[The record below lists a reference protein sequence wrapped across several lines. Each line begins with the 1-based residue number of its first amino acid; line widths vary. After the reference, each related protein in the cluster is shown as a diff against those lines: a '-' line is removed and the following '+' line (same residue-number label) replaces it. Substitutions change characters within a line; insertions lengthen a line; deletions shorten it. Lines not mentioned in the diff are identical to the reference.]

1 MVMSFKLF
9 IKNIIFVL
17 SSLIWEWEL
26 DNNGLSDENDVVF
39 RDVILLAL
47 TGFISMVILL
57 IPFVNPPT
65 EEESSSTP
73 PGNVIVELFWDNKR
87 DVDIDLWVQAP
98 DDIPVGYSNKGGLF
112 FNLLRDDLG
121 IYKDNSP
128 VNYEV
133 SYSRGISK
141 GVYIANVHLYRED
154 KSPFQP
160 IIAELL
166 ISVVDP
172 DNNKRRQILKTS
184 KKLEEVGKE
193 ITVFQF
199 ELDKKGKLNKN
210 TINNEYVMLRSG
222 NKDAI
227 NQTNEEILNN

>member
-1 MVMSFKLF
+1 M
-9 IKNIIFVL
+9 
-17 SSLIWEWEL
+17 
-26 DNNGLSDENDVVF
+26 DNNGLSNENDVVF

-65 EEESSSTP
+65 EEESSSIP
-73 PGNVIVELFWDNKR
+73 PGNVIVELFWDDKR

-133 SYSRGISK
+133 SYSRGISD

-154 KSPFQP
+154 KAPFEP

-166 ISVVDP
+166 VSVVDP
-172 DNNKRRQILKTS
+172 DSNKRNQILRTS
-184 KKLEEVGKE
+184 KKLEEIGKE

-210 TINNEYVMLRSG
+210 SINNKYVMLRSG
-222 NKDAI
+222 NKDSVDLI
-227 NQTNEEILNN
+227 NNDELSNN

>member
-1 MVMSFKLF
+1 M
-9 IKNIIFVL
+9 
-17 SSLIWEWEL
+17 E
-26 DNNGLSDENDVVF
+26 NNGLSNENDVVF

-73 PGNVIVELFWDNKR
+73 PGNVIVELFWDDKR

-133 SYSRGISK
+133 SYSRGISD

-154 KSPFQP
+154 KAPFKP

-166 ISVVDP
+166 VSVVDP
-172 DNNKRRQILKTS
+172 DSNKRKQILKTS
-184 KKLEEVGKE
+184 KKLEEIGKE

-210 TINNEYVMLRSG
+210 SINNKYVMLRSG
-222 NKDAI
+222 NKDSVDLI
-227 NQTNEEILNN
+227 NNDELSNN

>member
-1 MVMSFKLF
+1 M
-9 IKNIIFVL
+9 
-17 SSLIWEWEL
+17 E
-26 DNNGLSDENDVVF
+26 NNGLSNENDVVF

-73 PGNVIVELFWDNKR
+73 PGNVIVELFWDDKR

-98 DDIPVGYSNKGGLF
+98 DDIPVGYSNKGGIF

-133 SYSRGISK
+133 SYSRGISD

-154 KSPFQP
+154 KAPFKP

-166 ISVVDP
+166 VSVVDP
-172 DNNKRRQILKTS
+172 DSNKRKQILKTS
-184 KKLEEVGKE
+184 KKLEEIGKE

-210 TINNEYVMLRSG
+210 SINNKYVMLRSG
-222 NKDAI
+222 NKDSVDLI
-227 NQTNEEILNN
+227 NNDELSNN

>member
-1 MVMSFKLF
+1 MEDS
-9 IKNIIFVL
+9 
-17 SSLIWEWEL
+17 
-26 DNNGLSDENDVVF
+26 GLSNENDVVF

-73 PGNVIVELFWDNKR
+73 PGNVIVELFWDDKR

-133 SYSRGISK
+133 SYSRGISD

-154 KSPFQP
+154 KAPFKP
-160 IIAELL
+160 IVAELL
-166 ISVVDP
+166 VSVVDP
-172 DNNKRRQILKTS
+172 DSNKRKQILRTS
-184 KKLEEVGKE
+184 KKLEEIGKE

-210 TINNEYVMLRSG
+210 SINNKYVMLRSG
-222 NKDAI
+222 NKDSVDLI
-227 NQTNEEILNN
+227 NNDELSNN

>member
-1 MVMSFKLF
+1 M
-9 IKNIIFVL
+9 NDL
-17 SSLIWEWEL
+17 SES
-26 DNNGLSDENDVVF
+26 NENDIVF

-57 IPFVNPPT
+57 LPFVNPPT
-65 EEESSSTP
+65 EEESSSNP

-87 DVDIDLWVQAP
+87 DVDIDLWVRAP

-128 VNYEV
+128 INYEV

-141 GVYIANVHLYRED
+141 GIYIANVHLYRED
-154 KSPFQP
+154 KAPFKP
-160 IIAELL
+160 IVAELL

-172 DNNKRRQILKTS
+172 DSNKRKQILKTS
-184 KKLEEVGKE
+184 KILEEVGKE

-199 ELDKKGKLNKN
+199 ELDNKGKLNKN
-210 TINNEYVMLRSG
+210 SLNNEYIMLRSG
-222 NKDAI
+222 NKDSI
-227 NQTNEEILNN
+227 DQTNSEDLSKN

>member
-1 MVMSFKLF
+1 M
-9 IKNIIFVL
+9 
-17 SSLIWEWEL
+17 E
-26 DNNGLSDENDVVF
+26 NNGLSNENDVVF

-73 PGNVIVELFWDNKR
+73 PGNVIVELFWDDKR

-98 DDIPVGYSNKGGLF
+98 DDIPVGYSNKGGIF

-133 SYSRGISK
+133 SYSRGISD

-154 KSPFQP
+154 KAPFKP

-166 ISVVDP
+166 VSVVDP
-172 DNNKRRQILKTS
+172 DSNKRKQILKTS
-184 KKLEEVGKE
+184 KKLEEIGKE
-193 ITVFQF
+193 ITAFQF

-210 TINNEYVMLRSG
+210 SINNKYVMLRSG
-222 NKDAI
+222 NKDSVDLI
-227 NQTNEEILNN
+227 NNDELSNN

>member
-1 MVMSFKLF
+1 LEDS
-9 IKNIIFVL
+9 
-17 SSLIWEWEL
+17 
-26 DNNGLSDENDVVF
+26 GLSNENDVVF

-73 PGNVIVELFWDNKR
+73 PGNVIVELFWDDKR

-133 SYSRGISK
+133 SYSRGISD

-154 KSPFQP
+154 KAPFKP
-160 IIAELL
+160 IVAELL
-166 ISVVDP
+166 VSVVDP
-172 DNNKRRQILKTS
+172 DSNKRKQILRTS
-184 KKLEEVGKE
+184 KKLEEIGKE

-210 TINNEYVMLRSG
+210 SINNKYVMLRSG
-222 NKDAI
+222 NKDSVDLI
-227 NQTNEEILNN
+227 NNDELSNN

>member
-1 MVMSFKLF
+1 MSFFLGAPLEDNTKLD
-9 IKNIIFVL
+9 
-17 SSLIWEWEL
+17 
-26 DNNGLSDENDVVF
+26 DNNSNIVF
-39 RDVILLAL
+39 RDIILLTL
-47 TGFISMVILL
+47 TGFISMVVLL
-57 IPFVNPPT
+57 VPFINPPT
-65 EEESSSTP
+65 EKTNTSSP
-73 PGNVIVELFWDNKR
+73 PGNVIVELFWDDDR
-87 DVDIDLWVQAP
+87 DVDIDLWVKAP

-133 SYSRGISK
+133 SYSRGISR

-154 KSPFQP
+154 TAPFKP
-160 IIAELL
+160 ITAELL

-172 DNNKRRQILKTS
+172 DSNKRKQILKTS
-184 KKLEEVGKE
+184 KILETVGKE

-210 TINNEYVMLRSG
+210 SINNKYVMLRSG
-222 NKDAI
+222 NKDTVDII
-227 NQTNEEILNN
+227 NTEESINN

>member
-1 MVMSFKLF
+1 MLVFRFNFGDILN
-9 IKNIIFVL
+9 NI
-17 SSLIWEWEL
+17 
-26 DNNGLSDENDVVF
+26 DNSNESDVVF

-57 IPFVNPPT
+57 LPFVNPPT

-73 PGNVIVELFWDNKR
+73 PGNVIVELFWDDKR

-98 DDIPVGYSNKGGLF
+98 DDIPVGYSNKGGIF

-133 SYSRGISK
+133 SYSRGISDGK
-141 GVYIANVHLYRED
+141 YVTNVHLYRED
-154 KSPFQP
+154 KAPFEP
-160 IIAELL
+160 IIAEIL

-172 DNNKRRQILKTS
+172 DSNKRRQILKTK
-184 KKLEEVGKE
+184 KKLNTIGEE
-193 ITVFQF
+193 ITIFQF
-199 ELDKKGKLNKN
+199 ELNKKGVLNKN
-210 TINNEYVMLRSG
+210 TINNNYVRLRSG
-222 NKDAI
+222 NKD
-227 NQTNEEILNN
+227 NTNIKN

>member
-1 MVMSFKLF
+1 M
-9 IKNIIFVL
+9 
-17 SSLIWEWEL
+17 E
-26 DNNGLSDENDVVF
+26 NNGLSNENDVVF

-73 PGNVIVELFWDNKR
+73 PGNVIVELFWDDKR

-98 DDIPVGYSNKGGLF
+98 DDIPVGYSNKGGIF

-133 SYSRGISK
+133 SYSRGISD

-154 KSPFQP
+154 KAPFEP

-172 DNNKRRQILKTS
+172 DSNKRKQILRTS
-184 KKLEEVGKE
+184 KKLEEIGKE

-210 TINNEYVMLRSG
+210 SINSKYVMLRSG
-222 NKDAI
+222 NKDSVELI
-227 NQTNEEILNN
+227 NNDELIK

>member
-1 MVMSFKLF
+1 MEDS
-9 IKNIIFVL
+9 
-17 SSLIWEWEL
+17 
-26 DNNGLSDENDVVF
+26 GLSNENDVVF

-73 PGNVIVELFWDNKR
+73 PGNVIVELFWDDKR

-133 SYSRGISK
+133 SYSRGISD

-154 KSPFQP
+154 KAPFKP
-160 IIAELL
+160 IVAELL
-166 ISVVDP
+166 VSVVDP
-172 DNNKRRQILKTS
+172 DSNKRKQILRTS
-184 KKLEEVGKE
+184 KKLEEIGKE

-199 ELDKKGKLNKN
+199 ELDKQGKLNKN
-210 TINNEYVMLRSG
+210 SINNKYVMLRSG
-222 NKDAI
+222 NKDSVDLI
-227 NQTNEEILNN
+227 NNDELSNN

>member
-1 MVMSFKLF
+1 MLENK
-9 IKNIIFVL
+9 
-17 SSLIWEWEL
+17 
-26 DNNGLSDENDVVF
+26 GLSNENDVVF

-73 PGNVIVELFWDNKR
+73 PGNVIVELFWDDKR

-98 DDIPVGYSNKGGLF
+98 DDIPVGYSNKGGIF

-133 SYSRGISK
+133 SYSRGISD

-154 KSPFQP
+154 KSPFKP

-166 ISVVDP
+166 VSVVDP
-172 DNNKRRQILKTS
+172 DSNKRRQILRTS
-184 KKLEEVGKE
+184 KKLEEIGKE

-210 TINNEYVMLRSG
+210 SINNKYVMLRSG
-222 NKDAI
+222 NKDSVDLI
-227 NQTNEEILNN
+227 NNDELSNN

>member
-1 MVMSFKLF
+1 M
-9 IKNIIFVL
+9 
-17 SSLIWEWEL
+17 E
-26 DNNGLSDENDVVF
+26 NNGLSNENDVVF

-73 PGNVIVELFWDNKR
+73 PGNVIVELFWDDKR

-133 SYSRGISK
+133 SYSRGISD

-154 KSPFQP
+154 KTPFKP

-166 ISVVDP
+166 VSVVDP
-172 DNNKRRQILKTS
+172 DSNKRKQILKTS
-184 KKLEEVGKE
+184 KKLEEIGKE

-210 TINNEYVMLRSG
+210 SINNKYVMLRSG
-222 NKDAI
+222 NKDSVELI
-227 NQTNEEILNN
+227 NNDELSNN

>member
-1 MVMSFKLF
+1 M
-9 IKNIIFVL
+9 
-17 SSLIWEWEL
+17 E
-26 DNNGLSDENDVVF
+26 NNGLSNENDVVF

-65 EEESSSTP
+65 EEESTSIP
-73 PGNVIVELFWDNKR
+73 PGNVIVELFWDDKR

-98 DDIPVGYSNKGGLF
+98 DDIPVGYSNKGGIF

-133 SYSRGISK
+133 SYSRGISD

-154 KSPFQP
+154 KTPFKP

-166 ISVVDP
+166 VSVVDP
-172 DNNKRRQILKTS
+172 DSNKRKQILKTS
-184 KKLEEVGKE
+184 KKLEEIGKE

-199 ELDKKGKLNKN
+199 ELDKKGKLKKN
-210 TINNEYVMLRSG
+210 SINNKYVMLRSG
-222 NKDAI
+222 NKDSVELI
-227 NQTNEEILNN
+227 NNDELSNN

>member
-1 MVMSFKLF
+1 M
-9 IKNIIFVL
+9 
-17 SSLIWEWEL
+17 
-26 DNNGLSDENDVVF
+26 DNNELSDENDVVF

-128 VNYEV
+128 TTFNNLSAGTPGLRRATISNARV
-133 SYSRGISK
+133 SKASPAR
-141 GVYIANVHLYRED
+141 IARA
-154 KSPFQP
+154 SP
-160 IIAELL
+160 
-166 ISVVDP
+166 
-172 DNNKRRQILKTS
+172 KT
-184 KKLEEVGKE
+184 L
-193 ITVFQF
+193 
-199 ELDKKGKLNKN
+199 
-210 TINNEYVMLRSG
+210 
-222 NKDAI
+222 
-227 NQTNEEILNN
+227 

>member
-1 MVMSFKLF
+1 M
-9 IKNIIFVL
+9 
-17 SSLIWEWEL
+17 

-65 EEESSSTP
+65 EEEASSTP
-73 PGNVIVELFWDNKR
+73 PGNVIVELFWDNER
-87 DVDIDLWVQAP
+87 DVDIDLWVKAP
-98 DDIPVGYSNKGGLF
+98 DDIPVGYSNKGGIF

-133 SYSRGISK
+133 SYSRGISR

-154 KSPFQP
+154 TAPFKP
-160 IIAELL
+160 ITAELL

-172 DNNKRRQILKTS
+172 DSNKRKQILKTS
-184 KKLEEVGKE
+184 KKIEEVGKE

-210 TINNEYVMLRSG
+210 SINNEYVMLRSG
-222 NKDAI
+222 NKDSVAI
-227 NQTNEEILNN
+227 IDDERLPKNK

>member
-1 MVMSFKLF
+1 MLS
-9 IKNIIFVL
+9 NI
-17 SSLIWEWEL
+17 
-26 DNNGLSDENDVVF
+26 GLSNENDVVF

-73 PGNVIVELFWDNKR
+73 PGNVIVELFWDDKR

-98 DDIPVGYSNKGGLF
+98 DDIPVGYSNKGGIF

-133 SYSRGISK
+133 SYSRGISD

-154 KSPFQP
+154 KAPFKP

-166 ISVVDP
+166 VSVVDP
-172 DNNKRRQILKTS
+172 DSNKRKQILRTS
-184 KKLEEVGKE
+184 KKLEEIGKE

-199 ELDKKGKLNKN
+199 ELDKKGQLNKN
-210 TINNEYVMLRSG
+210 SINNKYVMLRSG
-222 NKDAI
+222 NKDSVDLI
-227 NQTNEEILNN
+227 NNDELSNN

>member
-1 MVMSFKLF
+1 L
-9 IKNIIFVL
+9 NDL
-17 SSLIWEWEL
+17 SES
-26 DNNGLSDENDVVF
+26 NENDIVF

-57 IPFVNPPT
+57 LPFVNPPT
-65 EEESSSTP
+65 EEESSSNP

-87 DVDIDLWVQAP
+87 DVDIDLWVRAP

-128 VNYEV
+128 INYEV

-141 GVYIANVHLYRED
+141 GIYIANVHLYRED
-154 KSPFQP
+154 KAPFKP
-160 IIAELL
+160 IVAELL

-172 DNNKRRQILKTS
+172 DSNKRKQILKTS
-184 KKLEEVGKE
+184 KILEEVGKE

-199 ELDKKGKLNKN
+199 ELDNKGKLNKN
-210 TINNEYVMLRSG
+210 SLNNEYIMLRSG
-222 NKDAI
+222 NKDSI
-227 NQTNEEILNN
+227 DQTNSEDLSKN

>member
-1 MVMSFKLF
+1 MLENK
-9 IKNIIFVL
+9 
-17 SSLIWEWEL
+17 
-26 DNNGLSDENDVVF
+26 GLSNENDVVF

-73 PGNVIVELFWDNKR
+73 PGNVIVELFWDDKR

-98 DDIPVGYSNKGGLF
+98 DDIPVGYSNKGGIF

-133 SYSRGISK
+133 SYSRGISD
-141 GVYIANVHLYRED
+141 GVYIVNVHLYRED
-154 KSPFQP
+154 KAPFKP
-160 IIAELL
+160 VIAELL
-166 ISVVDP
+166 VSVVDP
-172 DNNKRRQILKTS
+172 DSNKRKQILKTS
-184 KKLEEVGKE
+184 KKLDEIGKE

-210 TINNEYVMLRSG
+210 SINNKYVMLRSG
-222 NKDAI
+222 NKDSVELI
-227 NQTNEEILNN
+227 NNDELLNN

>member
-1 MVMSFKLF
+1 M
-9 IKNIIFVL
+9 
-17 SSLIWEWEL
+17 

-65 EEESSSTP
+65 EEESSSIP
-73 PGNVIVELFWDNKR
+73 PGNVIVELFWDDKR

-98 DDIPVGYSNKGGLF
+98 DDIPVGYSNKGGIF

-128 VNYEV
+128 INYEV
-133 SYSRGISK
+133 SYSRGISD

-154 KSPFQP
+154 KTPFKP

-166 ISVVDP
+166 VSVVDP
-172 DNNKRRQILKTS
+172 DSNKRKQILKTS
-184 KKLEEVGKE
+184 KKLEEIGKE

-210 TINNEYVMLRSG
+210 SINNKYVMLRSG
-222 NKDAI
+222 NKDSVELI
-227 NQTNEEILNN
+227 NNDELSNN

>member
-1 MVMSFKLF
+1 M
-9 IKNIIFVL
+9 
-17 SSLIWEWEL
+17 E
-26 DNNGLSDENDVVF
+26 NNGLSNENDVVF

-73 PGNVIVELFWDNKR
+73 PGNVIVELFWDDKR

-133 SYSRGISK
+133 SYSRGISD

-154 KSPFQP
+154 KAPFQP

-166 ISVVDP
+166 VSVVDP
-172 DNNKRRQILKTS
+172 NSNKRKQILRTS
-184 KKLEEVGKE
+184 KKLEEIGKE

-210 TINNEYVMLRSG
+210 SINNKYVMLRSG
-222 NKDAI
+222 NKDSVD
-227 NQTNEEILNN
+227 LKNNDELSNN